1 MAIVL
6 GTFNSE
12 PLTGT
17 NSADIIIGQ
26 AGNDRIFARF
36 GDDQILGGS
45 GDDKIFGGRG
55 EDQISGDAGNDT
67 LTGSFGDDSIL
78 GGLGNDIMAG
88 GIGNDTLAGGLGDD
102 TYLVSPTTADVDAFV
117 ENFREGIDTIILDS
131 PGDFFMPNNIEN
143 IVLTG
148 DETNRFIIFGN
159 LLDNVITSLEGR
171 DIINGGFGND
181 TILGGAGNELING
194 DEGNDVLDGGAGND
208 QYFYSSTAP
217 FTTDTFGVDTIL
229 SFTPNFA
236 DPLSFD
242 QIVLD
247 KNTFT
252 ALTSGVGA
260 GFSVASEFENLDDTL
275 AAGSAAFIVYN
286 PISGNVFYN
295 ENGAAEGFGT
305 GGQFA
310 TIAQDPN
317 NVRNVDFAI
326 QA

>member
-1 MAIVL
+1 MAIVI

-17 NSADIIIGQ
+17 DSADIIIGQ

-88 GIGNDTLAGGLGDD
+88 GLGNDTLAGGLGDD
-102 TYLVSPTTADVDAFV
+102 TYLVSPSTADVDAFV
-117 ENFREGIDTIILDS
+117 ENFREGIDTIILES

-148 DETNRFIIFGN
+148 GDRVRHTIFGN
-159 LLDNVITSLEGR
+159 LLDNVITSLDGR

-181 TILGGAGNELING
+181 TVLGGAGDEIING

-208 QYFYSSTAP
+208 SYFYSSTSP

-229 SFTPNFA
+229 SFTPSDA
-236 DPLSFD
+236 ERIAFD

-247 KNTFT
+247 KNTFA
-252 ALTSGVGA
+252 ALTSDIGA

-295 ENGAAEGFGT
+295 ENGAAEGFGA
-305 GGQFA
+305 GGQFL

-317 NVRNVDFAI
+317 NVRNVDFTI